1 MGSGIHHRCDE
12 RSKDLRG
19 SHRGQDQIGIHRDVL
34 GASPGHA
41 PTAARGPQGS
51 HKPHHNSRERALRGE
66 RSGGSRDESHR
77 RAICQIAGLDESER
91 RPNVGNRAAI
101 ASSLRSRRS
110 A

>member
-12 RSKDLRG
+12 RSKDPQRLAPWAGSDRNTPGCPRG
-19 SHRGQDQIGIHRDVL
+19 P
-34 GASPGHA
+34 PGHA

-66 RSGGSRDESHR
+66 RSGGNRDVSHR

-91 RPNVGNRAAI
+91 RP
-101 ASSLRSRRS
+101 
-110 A
+110 